1 MVFTCGH
8 NKEWFLSQAGGWWL
22 GWPGPGSAWQGQCQ
36 PLELGTWS
44 ELGPSLGWH
53 HHQETGDRNLKVRL
67 GPAAE
72 CWPGYIQASA
82 PPGDSWENMD
92 GSHIL
97 IQDIYTGGRNGQ
109 AYCGIEMVHSQYEF
123 GQDNLSLSRSAG
135 RGCALVCC
143 LRHGKQTPAAL
154 RAGSHQQ
161 NARWL
166 HAALRTQQHFSW

>member
-1 MVFTCGH
+1 MWSQQRMISISGWRLVAGLA
-8 NKEWFLSQAGGWWL
+8 WAWLSMTRSMPTTGA
-22 GWPGPGSAWQGQCQ
+22 
-36 PLELGTWS
+36 ELGTWS

-97 IQDIYTGGRNGQ
+97 IQDIYKGGRNGQ
-109 AYCGIEMVHSQYEF
+109 AYCDIEMVHSQYEC
-123 GQDNLSLSRSAG
+123 GQDNLSSSRSSG

-143 LRHGKQTPAAL
+143 LRPGKQTLAAL

-161 NARWL
+161 NAR
-166 HAALRTQQHFSW
+166 